1 MRPLLLIALLVL
13 PALFSAAEVALLRLR
28 PSQVQEFNEQ
38 GRPGAQALLRLQR
51 RFPTALLMTQFGTS
65 LSLVALGWTGR
76 GFGQPSPSF
85 G

>member
-28 PSQVQEFNEQ
+28 PSQVHEFSEQ
-38 GRPGAQALLRLQR
+38 GRPGAQALQRLQR
-51 RFPTALLMTQFGTS
+51 RLPTARRRWL
-65 LSLVALGWTGR
+65 
-76 GFGQPSPSF
+76 PSA

>member
-38 GRPGAQALLRLQR
+38 DRPGAQALLRLQR
-51 RFPTALLMTQFGTS
+51 RFPTALLMTQI
-65 LSLVALGWTGR
+65 GR
-76 GFGQPSPSF
+76 AHV
-85 G
+85 